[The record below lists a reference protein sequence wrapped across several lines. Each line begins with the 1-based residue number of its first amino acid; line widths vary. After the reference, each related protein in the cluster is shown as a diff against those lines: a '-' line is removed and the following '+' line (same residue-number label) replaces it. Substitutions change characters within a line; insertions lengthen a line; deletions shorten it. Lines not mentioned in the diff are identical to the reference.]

1 MFSWP
6 SFATCRNPRA
16 AASRPAPSGRGC
28 GTLPA
33 SAVLTISARSS
44 RVGSFSPYFLRIAS
58 KLTRSSPFSVGGQLG
73 ARRIVGNGVL
83 AFRNLVHLV
92 CRHVEE
98 RCVRINEMRDQP
110 WTCDPIHFRLL
121 PRHPF
126 HASPPIGESLG
137 R

>member
-1 MFSWP
+1 MFSWS

-28 GTLPA
+28 GTLP
-33 SAVLTISARSS
+33 SVFLDD
-44 RVGSFSPYFLRIAS
+44 RVKADPFLAI
-58 KLTRSSPFSVGGQLG
+58 LPIVGQLH

-83 AFRNLVHLV
+83 AFHDLVHLV
-92 CRHVEE
+92 RRDVEE
-98 RCVRINEMRDQP
+98 LRVRVNEMRDQP
-110 WTCDPIHFRLL
+110 WTCDPIPFRLL

-126 HASPPIGESLG
+126 HTSPPIGESLG